1 MKKTLNINLS
11 KGYAL
16 GVAYEKSILQFAIIK
31 LLIEVDFSVIRKNI
45 SRLILCF
52 KEN

>member
-1 MKKTLNINLS
+1 MKKALNINLS

-16 GVAYEKSILQFAIIK
+16 GVAYEKGILQFAIIK
-31 LLIEVDFSVIRKNI
+31 LLIEVNFSVIKKSI
-45 SRLILCF
+45 SRFILCF